1 MLFGPQHVGKAIV
14 VLREAKGYSQVKL
27 AAAIGID
34 NTRLSKYETGTQHV
48 PEEVLEKIAR
58 FLGHEVIEILD
69 TAYAI
74 FRFNHFRVRALSD
87 GLDIEAL
94 IARYDPRAPV
104 QELRA
109 AHDAYME
116 KRQEYERLALE
127 IAGREKRD
135 GFTVL
140 RHVVETDAEKEARKR
155 AGD

>member
-1 MLFGPQHVGKAIV
+1 MLFGSQHVGKAIV
-14 VLREAKGYSQVKL
+14 VLREARGYNQIKL
-27 AAAIGID
+27 ATAIGID
-34 NTRLSKYETGTQHV
+34 NTRLSKYETGAKHA

-74 FRFNHFRVRALSD
+74 FRFNHFRVRASND

-109 AHDAYME
+109 AYDAYIE
-116 KRQEYERLALE
+116 KRQEYDRLAIE
-127 IAGREKRD
+127 IAGRETRD

-140 RHVVETDAEKEARKR
+140 RHVVETDAEREARKR
-155 AGD
+155 A